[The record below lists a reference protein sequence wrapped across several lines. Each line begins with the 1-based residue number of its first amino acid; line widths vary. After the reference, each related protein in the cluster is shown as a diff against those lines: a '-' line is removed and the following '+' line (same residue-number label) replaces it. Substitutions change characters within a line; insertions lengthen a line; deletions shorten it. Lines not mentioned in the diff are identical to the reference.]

1 MRFALLW
8 FPLTEAQRR
17 RDFLGQGWPQVIAT
31 TQWLAMMSVKRAGG
45 RAPDAQRACD
55 GGIMRGERALKKRPK
70 CCEWSRAGR
79 GCLMQG
85 FNLSFVTT
93 EWSQKVARNLERK
106 SAARLFHAKAR
117 RREGCEVECPCEPP
131 SAVRKDGFR
140 FHCEYRI
147 PHQCALKGHFNSM
160 CNTHR
165 IVCEKVPASLKM
177 AENGGKY
184 GLCRHRVYGTRY
196 KDATRLCVY
205 LHG

>member
-1 MRFALLW
+1 MGA
-8 FPLTEAQRR
+8 
-17 RDFLGQGWPQVIAT
+17 G
-31 TQWLAMMSVKRAGG
+31 LAA
-45 RAPDAQRACD
+45 
-55 GGIMRGERALKKRPK
+55 
-70 CCEWSRAGR
+70 SRKSRVAGR
-79 GCLMQG
+79 ESTSLYCDHA
-85 FNLSFVTT
+85 
-93 EWSQKVARNLERK
+93 VARNLESK

-177 AENGGKY
+177 AENGGKC
-184 GLCRHRVYGTRY
+184 GLCQH
-196 KDATRLCVY
+196 
-205 LHG
+205 